1 MTETSDI
8 ILPTPSQA
16 PAPTPVQS
24 LPAAIPTTHYPTA
37 GAKCADLVVHLAG
50 LACALLGGGIL
61 LGLAFGLGSLGQ
73 VAAIAVYTVGLIT
86 MLSLSTAYNFAKARW
101 RPLLRRFDHAG
112 IFIMIAA
119 SYTPFTT
126 QNLTGWWAI
135 GMTTA
140 VWSVAGLGVA
150 SKLFLPGLDKR
161 FWVGLYLALGW
172 LVLVAIKPM
181 IDGMGWVA
189 LLLLAIG
196 GVIYSTGTVFYLMKR
211 LKFRRAIWHGHVI
224 GGAGLHYAAVLVGVV
239 LASSGHP

>member
-1 MTETSDI
+1 MTDI
-8 ILPTPSQA
+8 IS
-16 PAPTPVQS
+16 
-24 LPAAIPTTHYPTA
+24 THYPSPA
-37 GAKCADLVVHLAG
+37 AKFADLVVHLAG
-50 LACALLGGGIL
+50 LACALLGSGIL
-61 LGLAFGLGSLGQ
+61 LGLAFGMGDLSR
-73 VAAIAVYTVGLIT
+73 VAAVSIYEVGLIL
-86 MLSLSTAYNFAKARW
+86 MLSLSTAYNFAKVRW
-101 RPLLRRFDHAG
+101 QPLLRRFDHAG

-126 QNLTGWWAI
+126 QNLTGWWSI

-140 VWSVAGLGVA
+140 VWVVAGIGVLA
-150 SKLFLPGLDKR
+150 KLLLPGLDKR

-181 IDGMGWVA
+181 IDGLSWVA

-196 GVIYSTGTVFYLMKR
+196 GLVYSTGTVFYLMRR

-239 LASSGHP
+239 LTGSHG

>member
-1 MTETSDI
+1 MNTTTQTIDAVASE
-8 ILPTPSQA
+8 
-16 PAPTPVQS
+16 
-24 LPAAIPTTHYPTA
+24 PAATHYPTP
-37 GAKCADLVVHLAG
+37 GAKCADLIVHLAG

-61 LGLAFGLGSLGQ
+61 LGLAFGLGDLKQ
-73 VAAIAVYTVGLIT
+73 VAAVSVYTVGLIL

-112 IFIMIAA
+112 IFVMIAA

-140 VWSVAGLGVA
+140 VWTVAAVGVA
-150 SKLFLPGLDKR
+150 AKLFLPGLDKR

-181 IDGMGWVA
+181 IDGLSWVA

-196 GVIYSTGTVFYLMKR
+196 GLVYSTGTIFYLMRR

-239 LASSGHP
+239 LSSAR

>member
-1 MTETSDI
+1 
-8 ILPTPSQA
+8 
-16 PAPTPVQS
+16 V
-24 LPAAIPTTHYPTA
+24 
-37 GAKCADLVVHLAG
+37 
-50 LACALLGGGIL
+50 
-61 LGLAFGLGSLGQ
+61 
-73 VAAIAVYTVGLIT
+73 
-86 MLSLSTAYNFAKARW
+86 
-101 RPLLRRFDHAG
+101 
-112 IFIMIAA
+112 MIAA

-140 VWSVAGLGVA
+140 VWTVAGVGVA
-150 SKLFLPGLDKR
+150 AKLFLPGLDKR

-181 IDGMGWVA
+181 IEGLSWVA

-196 GVIYSTGTVFYLMKR
+196 GLVYSTGTIFYLMRR

-239 LASSGHP
+239 LASSH

>member
-1 MTETSDI
+1 MTTTTTDI
-8 ILPTPSQA
+8 SA
-16 PAPTPVQS
+16 HEVA
-24 LPAAIPTTHYPTA
+24 THYPTPA
-37 GAKCADLVVHLAG
+37 AKCADLIVHLAG

-61 LGLAFGLGSLGQ
+61 LGLAFGAGNLQQ
-73 VAAIAVYTVGLIT
+73 VAAVSVYTVGLIL

-112 IFIMIAA
+112 IFVMIAA

-135 GMTTA
+135 GMTSA
-140 VWSVAGLGVA
+140 VWTVAAIGVA
-150 SKLFLPGLDKR
+150 AKLFLPGLDKR

-181 IDGMGWVA
+181 IDGLSWVA

-196 GVIYSTGTVFYLMKR
+196 GVVYSTGTIFYLMRR

-239 LASSGHP
+239 LASTH

>member
-1 MTETSDI
+1 MTEIS
-8 ILPTPSQA
+8 
-16 PAPTPVQS
+16 
-24 LPAAIPTTHYPTA
+24 THYPTP
-37 GAKCADLVVHLAG
+37 GAKRADLVVHLTG

-73 VAAIAVYTVGLIT
+73 VAAVSVYTVGLIL
-86 MLSLSTAYNFAKARW
+86 MLSLSTAYNFAKVRW
-101 RPLLRRFDHAG
+101 QPLLRRFDHAG

-126 QNLTGWWAI
+126 QNLTGWWSI

-140 VWSVAGLGVA
+140 VWVVAGIGVLA
-150 SKLFLPGLDKR
+150 KLLLPGLDKR

-181 IDGMGWVA
+181 IDGLSWVA

-196 GVIYSTGTVFYLMKR
+196 GLVYSTGTVFYLMR
-211 LKFRRAIWHGHVI
+211 QLKFRRAIWHGHVI

-239 LASSGHP
+239 LTGSHG

>member
-1 MTETSDI
+1 MITTTSK
-8 ILPTPSQA
+8 LPA
-16 PAPTPVQS
+16 PAEDAPK
-24 LPAAIPTTHYPTA
+24 HYPTP
-37 GAKCADLVVHLAG
+37 GALRADLVVHLAG
-50 LACALLGGGIL
+50 LACALLGGGIM
-61 LGLAFGLGSLGQ
+61 LGLAFGLGSLSQ

-86 MLSLSTAYNFAKARW
+86 MLSLSTAYNFSTARW

-112 IFIMIAA
+112 IFVMIAA

-126 QNLTGWWAI
+126 QNLHGWWAI
-135 GMTTA
+135 GMTSA
-140 VWSVAGLGVA
+140 VWTVAGIGVLA
-150 SKLFLPGLDKR
+150 KLLLPGLDKR

-181 IDGMGWVA
+181 IAGLGWVA

-224 GGAGLHYAAVLVGVV
+224 GGAGLHYAAILVGVV

>member
-1 MTETSDI
+1 MSETTS
-8 ILPTPSQA
+8 IL
-16 PAPTPVQS
+16 PAPTPAQVPTIV
-24 LPAAIPTTHYPTA
+24 PATHYPTPA
-37 GAKCADLVVHLAG
+37 AKCADLVVHLAG

-61 LGLAFGLGSLGQ
+61 LGLAFGLGSLSQ
-73 VAAIAVYTVGLIT
+73 VAAVAVYTVGLIT

-126 QNLTGWWAI
+126 QNLHGWWAI

-140 VWSVAGLGVA
+140 VWSVAGIGVA
-150 SKLFLPGLDKR
+150 AKLFLPGLDKR

-189 LLLLAIG
+189 LMLLAIG

>member
-1 MTETSDI
+1 MTETTSI
-8 ILPTPSQA
+8 IPT
-16 PAPTPVQS
+16 T
-24 LPAAIPTTHYPTA
+24 PAAQVPATVAATHYPTPA
-37 GAKCADLVVHLAG
+37 AKCADLVVHLAG
-50 LACALLGGGIL
+50 LACALLGGGIM
-61 LGLAFGLGSLGQ
+61 LGLAFGLGSLSQ

-126 QNLTGWWAI
+126 QNLHGWWAI

-140 VWSVAGLGVA
+140 VWSVAGVGVA
-150 SKLFLPGLDKR
+150 AKLFLPGLDKR

-181 IDGMGWVA
+181 IAGMGWAA
-189 LLLLAIG
+189 LLLLALG

-239 LASSGHP
+239 LASSGHS

>member
-1 MTETSDI
+1 MSETTS
-8 ILPTPSQA
+8 IL
-16 PAPTPVQS
+16 PAPTPAQVPTIV
-24 LPAAIPTTHYPTA
+24 PATHYPTP

-61 LGLAFGLGSLGQ
+61 LGLAFGLGSLSQ
-73 VAAIAVYTVGLIT
+73 VAAVAVYTVGLIT

-126 QNLTGWWAI
+126 QNLHGWWAI

-140 VWSVAGLGVA
+140 VWSVAGIGVA
-150 SKLFLPGLDKR
+150 AKLFLPGLDKR

-189 LLLLAIG
+189 LMLLAIG